1 MSEKNLVICDREIG
15 YANALAENI
24 MEREELHVKVYTF
37 TTLEK
42 AILFSKDKKIHIWV
56 VDENLEGYGREVI
69 DAELCLVLIHGGHS
83 ELREK
88 EKPIYKYQCASQI
101 IQEIFETYADMTD
114 ETFLKEYSHNR
125 THLEAVYSPVRGI
138 GKTRFAI
145 ALGKEMAREEKVLY
159 INMEE
164 YPGFELNGSNEQNMN
179 LGDLLYFMKQN
190 EGNLSIRLQS
200 AVQKMGELDYIP
212 PIYLAMDLKEVTEEE
227 WIEFLKKIA
236 SFGFYNRILLDM
248 GECVQGLCRIF
259 KMCDR
264 IYMPGKEDE
273 MARQKIERFEKG
285 LERLGLESVM
295 RKIKQFVLPE
305 NVEEFART
313 MLKEEE

>member
-37 TTLEK
+37 TSLER
-42 AILFSKDKKIHIWV
+42 AFLFSQNKKIHIWL
-56 VDENLEGYGREVI
+56 VDENLEGYEREVV
-69 DAELCLVLIHGGHS
+69 DAEIQFVLIHGGHS

-88 EKPIYKYQCASQI
+88 EHPIYKYQCASHI
-101 IQEIFETYADMTD
+101 IQEVFETYAEITD

-125 THLEAVYSPVRGI
+125 TRIEAVYSPVRGI

-145 ALGKEMAREEKVLY
+145 GLGREIAKEEKVLY

-164 YPGFELNGSNEQNMN
+164 YPGFEVNGPNEEMMN

-200 AVQKMGELDYIP
+200 AVQKMGDLDYIP
-212 PIYLAMDLKEVTEEE
+212 PIYLAIDLKEVTEDE
-227 WIEFLKKIA
+227 WITFIKTIA
-236 SFGFYNRILLDM
+236 SFGFYNRIFVDL
-248 GECVQGLCRIF
+248 GECVQGLCRIL
-259 KMCDR
+259 KLCDC
-264 IYMPGKEDE
+264 IYMPGKEDQIS
-273 MARQKIERFEKG
+273 RQKVERFEKG
-285 LERLGLESVM
+285 MERLGLESVM
-295 RKIKQFVLPE
+295 RKIKQFALPE

-313 MLKEEE
+313 MLKEEA